1 MGTHERKEREKEQRR
16 DEIVKAATKVF
27 FERGLQSATMDEI
40 AEAAELSKGTIYLYY
55 KSKEDLYLAVMN
67 NGSTVLFEMFD
78 KAVAKASTT
87 IERIRILADT
97 YQEFFRQH
105 RNYFRMFHF
114 LQNQQL
120 HKQVSPEMREIAQ
133 LHQQRIWDL
142 AVGVLRRGVEEGIL
156 RNDVEPAEMA
166 VVLWSASNS
175 LLMQIDYQYE
185 HWKHTVGIDIESVLR
200 HSNNLLLE
208 AIMTDEGRAELRRQ
222 RTASVA

>member
-27 FERGLQSATMDEI
+27 FEKGLQSATMDEI
-40 AEAAELSKGTIYLYY
+40 AVAAELSKGTIYLYY

-67 NGSTVLFEMFD
+67 VGSTILFDMFD
-78 KAVAKASTT
+78 RAVSKAATT
-87 IERIRILADT
+87 IERLRILADT
-97 YQEFFRQH
+97 YQEFFREH

-114 LQNQQL
+114 LQNHQL
-120 HKQVSPEMREIAQ
+120 HKQVSPEMREISQ
-133 LHQQRIWDL
+133 LHQQRVWDL

-156 RNDVEPAEMA
+156 RRDIDPAEMA
-166 VVLWSASNS
+166 VILWSASNS

-185 HWKHTVGIDIESVLR
+185 HWKHSMGVDMEQVLR

-208 AIMTDEGRAELRRQ
+208 AIMTDAAREELRRQ
-222 RTASVA
+222 PSPSVA

>member
-16 DEIVKAATKVF
+16 DEIVRAATKVF

-40 AEAAELSKGTIYLYY
+40 AEVAELSKGTIYLYY

-67 NGSTVLFEMFD
+67 NGSTILFEMFD
-78 KAVAKASTT
+78 NAVAKASTT

-156 RNDVEPAEMA
+156 RNDVGPAEMA

-185 HWKHTVGIDIESVLR
+185 HWKHTVGIDIERVLL

-222 RTASVA
+222 RAASVA